1 MLKTVCKVKNQN
13 WRQKNTSLCFSLNSK
28 IQILVSDWAQLYW
41 LLPIGYS
48 SFCDPLFFHPKSFS
62 LNSNSLSQTLLWTT
76 TLPPIGHTHFSLN
89 NSINIAITEIYISTY
104 FLDGATVQIFS
115 WLELLKLL
123 SRHQGAT
130 IAISSYSLYC
140 NINLSINENIFLYFY
155 TFFFDT
161 AKAILPTAGRHYGHL
176 IQSFF

>member
-1 MLKTVCKVKNQN
+1 MQRKNQN

-28 IQILVSDWAQLYW
+28 IQILVSDWCLPKCIQNQQF
-41 LLPIGYS
+41 LLLTRWDRTS
-48 SFCDPLFFHPKSFS
+48 SPLFSHPKPFS

-76 TLPPIGHTHFSLN
+76 TLPPIGHTYFYLKN
-89 NSINIAITEIYISTY
+89 TINIEISLYLISTW
-104 FLDGATVQIFS
+104 LVDGATVQIFS

-140 NINLSINENIFLYFY
+140 KTNMLNEN
-155 TFFFDT
+155 
-161 AKAILPTAGRHYGHL
+161 
-176 IQSFF
+176 